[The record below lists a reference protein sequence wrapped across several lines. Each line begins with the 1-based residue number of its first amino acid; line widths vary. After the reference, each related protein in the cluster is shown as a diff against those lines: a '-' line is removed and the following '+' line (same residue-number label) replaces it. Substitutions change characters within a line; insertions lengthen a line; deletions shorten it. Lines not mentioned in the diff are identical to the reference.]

1 MNPTVQMVTLV
12 AGTVIPTVVG
22 LITSRD
28 CSVVVSTALG
38 AAMSVLVGIIST
50 WSFTGQLN
58 PVSSVIAIMFTF
70 VSTLTMSN
78 AIYEPTGATKK
89 LQSLTSINIGGRV

>member
-1 MNPTVQMVTLV
+1 
-12 AGTVIPTVVG
+12 
-22 LITSRD
+22 
-28 CSVVVSTALG
+28 
-38 AAMSVLVGIIST
+38 
-50 WSFTGQLN
+50 
-58 PVSSVIAIMFTF
+58 MFTF